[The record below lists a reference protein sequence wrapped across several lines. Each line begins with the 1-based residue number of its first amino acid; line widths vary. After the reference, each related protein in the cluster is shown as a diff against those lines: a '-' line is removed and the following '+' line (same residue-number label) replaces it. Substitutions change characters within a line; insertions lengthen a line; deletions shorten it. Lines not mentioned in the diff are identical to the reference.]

1 MCATCPLCR
10 SPCSW
15 ETVRISVCACTP
27 SIMASTLS
35 PAPRSSACDCCE
47 CGVAVGTEGSQRGS
61 LLLPCQHVLHMGC
74 VEFMRRRG
82 KVLMG
87 MDSADLPLDEE
98 GSNRVS
104 GGGADK
110 IGLTLSSSWT
120 NRANGFCVC
129 PACFAQITRIIP
141 LYLRSTNDD
150 VGADSTA
157 TAATPSQVTAGASA
171 IAEAEYK
178 RVHAAQK
185 QVLHRLRS
193 LCDQRRRVTELTHA
207 CANLHEQRARCLAE
221 VEREE
226 RCFPGLMHTG
236 GLVDGEA
243 RIGSSSNVISST
255 TTSLAMEHMGMT
267 ELELYMA
274 QVTPQL
280 LRTQAELRRERQM
293 LERRTKRLNAL
304 RMHYLSMKEL
314 CALDETIA
322 QREAETPRSTSNAT
336 RHATN
341 VALQTLRRGPVH
353 VSKGVP
359 RIQAPATSIS
369 SGIAGGPETGT
380 APSRK
385 RHRGDAA
392 IDVDDE
398 VSPDVVE
405 VLSGEESE
413 ADGSVSPAGVTVL
426 NVDETTGSDA
436 DDRDGSVTASLVPM
450 ADNDTYTDEG
460 AYEAPYLIPCYVR
473 PATMSSSMGPKA
485 PTSTVTQ
492 HHLRLLPRRE
502 DRLWQPSLQF

>member
-1 MCATCPLCR
+1 
-10 SPCSW
+10 
-15 ETVRISVCACTP
+15 
-27 SIMASTLS
+27 MASAFS
-35 PAPRSSACDCCE
+35 PSLAPRSSACDCCE
-47 CGVAVGTEGSQRGS
+47 CGVVVGTEGSQRGG

-74 VEFMRRRG
+74 VEFIRRRG

-87 MDSADLPLDEE
+87 MDSTDLPLDEE
-98 GSNRVS
+98 EGSRVS

-110 IGLTLSSSWT
+110 IGVALSSRGSSAWASRT
-120 NRANGFCVC
+120 HGCCVC
-129 PACFAQITRIIP
+129 PACFTQITRIIP

-150 VGADSTA
+150 VGADSTV
-157 TAATPSQVTAGASA
+157 TVPTPSHVTTGASA
-171 IAEAEYK
+171 TAEAEYR

-226 RCFPGLMHTG
+226 RCFPGLTHSG

-243 RIGSSSNVISST
+243 RVESSSAVVSST
-255 TTSLAMEHMGMT
+255 AASPALEHMGMT

-274 QVTPQL
+274 QATPQL
-280 LRTQAELRRERQM
+280 LRTQAELRKERQM
-293 LERRTKRLNAL
+293 VERRTKRLNAL
-304 RMHYLSMKEL
+304 RVHYRSMRERR
-314 CALDETIA
+314 ARDEVIA
-322 QREAETPRSTSNAT
+322 QREAHARRNTADAARHSTPVPSE
-336 RHATN
+336 
-341 VALQTLRRGPVH
+341 TLRRAPLH
-353 VSKGVP
+353 ASEGVP
-359 RIQAPATSIS
+359 RIQEPGVCSS
-369 SGIAGGPETGT
+369 SGVASGPGAAA

-405 VLSGEESE
+405 VLSG
-413 ADGSVSPAGVTVL
+413 D
-426 NVDETTGSDA
+426 GSDA
-436 DDRDGSVTASLVPM
+436 DDSGSPTDVTVLDVDENTGSDASDKDGSMGLDVAPM
-450 ADNDTYTDEG
+450 ADDGTYADES
-460 AYEAPYLIPCYVR
+460 AYEAPYLVPCYVR
-473 PATMSSSMGPKA
+473 PATTSSSSSVGSKA
-485 PTSTVTQ
+485 PTPAVTQ